1 MYQFKRITQYKIA
14 VCAFK
19 IMLINTYGGN
29 GAPHGMRARTYALEG
44 HNATVTPVAQF
55 ALVHALLFPLRPIP
69 FMGLF
74 TGS

>member
-1 MYQFKRITQYKIA
+1 
-14 VCAFK
+14 
-19 IMLINTYGGN
+19 
-29 GAPHGMRARTYALEG
+29 MRARTYALEG
-44 HNATVTPVAQF
+44 HNATVTPVAQI